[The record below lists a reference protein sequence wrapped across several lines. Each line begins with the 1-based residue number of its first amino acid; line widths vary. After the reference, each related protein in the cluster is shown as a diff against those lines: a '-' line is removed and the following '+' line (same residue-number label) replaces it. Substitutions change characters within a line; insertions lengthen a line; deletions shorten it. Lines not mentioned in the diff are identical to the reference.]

1 MTLDDLQH
9 WVESDELYGNSPVIA
24 DVDGLK
30 LPLERIEVRGG
41 RMIIF
46 VDMYNG
52 LQNRE
57 EGEE

>member
-1 MTLDDLQH
+1 M
-9 WVESDELYGNSPVIA
+9 ESDELYGNSPVIA

-30 LPLERIEVRGG
+30 LPLERIEVRNG
-41 RMIIF
+41 RLIIF
-46 VDMYNG
+46 VDMYHG